1 MNIQIKKIDEVK
13 LNPSNPRIVK
23 DDKFKKL
30 VKSIK
35 EFPKMLEI
43 RPIVVNTDMI
53 VLGGNMRLKACIEA
67 GLKEIPTIVADEL
80 TYEQQR
86 EFIIKDNVGYGE
98 WDWALLHEEWTEEEL
113 EDWGVDVIRHDWEEL
128 DYIDESVPLPEENR
142 DNQIVIVLSPEWVS
156 ERKDIETAVNNF
168 LSENFSGCEIK

>member
-43 RPIVVNTDMI
+43 RPIVVNTDII